1 MRPSRFFRKVQRN
14 FDAFHN
20 QSPTQRPRGN
30 RVGRSLQD
38 VSGFFSRLLL
48 VAAFSVT
55 LAGHA
60 SAETM
65 AETAKQWG
73 LIGPWSL
80 DCMLPPDHNKGTV
93 LTYDIADDHVVHRR
107 DFGDARDEAE
117 VLSLSVSADGMIH
130 LRVYFPSVKQTRE
143 YGMIHQDDG
152 TVRAMYNRNEK
163 NQYSIKDGKYTS
175 TGKPTPAQ
183 HKCERTISWAPHF
196 SPASAQLA
204 SRRATP

>member
-1 MRPSRFFRKVQRN
+1 M
-14 FDAFHN
+14 
-20 QSPTQRPRGN
+20 
-30 RVGRSLQD
+30 
-38 VSGFFSRLLL
+38 SGFFSRLLL
-48 VAAFSVT
+48 VAAFAVA

-93 LTYDIADDHVVHRR
+93 LTYDIADDRVVHRR

-117 VLSLSVSADGMIH
+117 VLSLNVSADGMIH

-204 SRRATP
+204 SRHATP